1 MSSPSIPISGSPSSK
16 AQRLFVI
23 VAILFATI
31 AAGFGA
37 FWICTF
43 FGTADLR
50 AVSSD
55 RGAELVWLRREFHL
69 TDAQFQRIQAL
80 HTAYVGKC
88 DLMCQR
94 IMDANAVLDAAI
106 SRNRRV
112 TPEVQQAM
120 AEVARVQQ
128 ECQQSMLAHIYE
140 ISEQMNPSS
149 AEQYLKM
156 MKQKII
162 QPGLPSKTAVSQ

>member
-1 MSSPSIPISGSPSSK
+1 MSSPSIPISESTHPK
-16 AQRLFVI
+16 AHRLFVT

-37 FWICTF
+37 FWICAL

-50 AVSSD
+50 SVSSD
-55 RGAELVWLRREFHL
+55 RDAELVWLRREFHL

-88 DLMCQR
+88 DLTCRR

-106 SRNRRV
+106 TRNRRV
-112 TPEVQQAM
+112 MPEVQQAM
-120 AEVARVQQ
+120 AEAARVQQ
-128 ECQQSMLAHIYE
+128 ECQKSMLAHAYE

-156 MKQKII
+156 MKQRI
-162 QPGLPSKTAVSQ
+162 